1 MPKFNKGE
9 DELATMFDKWL
20 FVLRNLTN
28 VVRTVERKGWA
39 EGRAEVC
46 AEDRAEIARN
56 LKAMRMGVPGIVK
69 ATGLTFEEIEKLVL

>member
-28 VVRTVERKGWA
+28 VVRTVERKG
-39 EGRAEVC
+39 RAEVC
-46 AEDRAEIARN
+46 AEGRAEIARN
-56 LKAMRMGVPGIVK
+56 LKTLGMDVSDIAK
-69 ATGLTFEEIEKLVL
+69 ATSLTFEEVEKLVL